1 MRSITTRVRDGVATA
16 TDGDG
21 NKVRMSSFEFA
32 YDDAHKAVAL
42 SLCATMGWAGKLQG
56 GHLMKAGR
64 ASGMVW
70 TWLDEDWLIE
80 APFLPKAKGRA

>member
-1 MRSITTRVRDGVATA
+1 MKAITTMVRYGVATA

-21 NKVRMSSFEFA
+21 NRAKLSSYEFS
-32 YDDAHKAVAL
+32 YDEAHKAAAL
-42 SLCATMGWAGKLQG
+42 SLCAKMGWSGKLQG
-56 GHLMKAGR
+56 GNLLKSKR
-64 ASGMVW
+64 SSGMVW